1 MYGCGSIASDY
12 LDTDTNEQKRTTMND
27 LQKSTVSVLNS
38 LIEANENGRLGY
50 QQASE
55 NVQEPTLRSTFGQ
68 FSQQHASFAEE
79 LRSEVRAL
87 GGDPEGREGSIGGS
101 IFRGWISLKDA
112 LSSHDAE
119 AVLEECERGEERAV
133 EQYEDALGSEL
144 PANVRSLVERQCNSL
159 RETKSRISALETRF
173 DDDAWA

>member
-1 MYGCGSIASDY
+1 
-12 LDTDTNEQKRTTMND
+12 MND
-27 LQKSTVSVLNS
+27 MQKSTVSVLNT

-55 NVQEPTLRSTFGQ
+55 NVREGSLRTTFGQ
-68 FSQQHASFAEE
+68 LSQQHASFAEE
-79 LRSEVRAL
+79 LRSEVRSL
-87 GGDPEGREGSIGGS
+87 GGDPEGREGSVGGS
-101 IFRGWISLKDA
+101 LFRGWISIKDA
-112 LSSHDAE
+112 LSSRDAE

-133 EQYEDALGSEL
+133 EQYEDALEKEL

-159 RETKSRISALETRF
+159 RETKSRISSLESRF